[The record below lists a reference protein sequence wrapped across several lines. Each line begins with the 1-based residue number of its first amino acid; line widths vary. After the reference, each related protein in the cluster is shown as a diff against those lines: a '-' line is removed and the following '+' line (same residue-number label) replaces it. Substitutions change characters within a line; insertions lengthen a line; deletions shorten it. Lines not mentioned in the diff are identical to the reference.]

1 MQKKYFD
8 VAYREA
14 SKAYFKGEV
23 PVGCVIVYKN
33 KILAKAHNLKE
44 SMKDSTSHAEILAI
58 RKASK
63 KLNDWR
69 LNECVL
75 YTTLKPCLMC
85 MGAIFE
91 SRISEVN
98 YIVETEDY
106 KNYYNEINI
115 NKNKYLEEESL
126 CLLKSFFNNKRK

>member
-8 VAYREA
+8 IAYKEA
-14 SKAYFKGEV
+14 SKAYYNGEI

-33 KILAKAHNLKE
+33 KILAKTHNLKE
-44 SMKDSTSHAEILAI
+44 SLNDSTSHAEILAI
-58 RKASK
+58 REASK

-106 KNYYNEINI
+106 KKYYHKISV
-115 NKNKYLEEESL
+115 NKNDYLEDESL
-126 CLLKSFFNNKRK
+126 CLLKSFFSNKRK